1 MITSLIEQLIFQKKE
16 KKQVNLILLKARN
29 YLN

>member
-16 KKQVNLILLKARN
+16 KKQVNLILLKVRN

>member
-29 YLN
+29 YSN